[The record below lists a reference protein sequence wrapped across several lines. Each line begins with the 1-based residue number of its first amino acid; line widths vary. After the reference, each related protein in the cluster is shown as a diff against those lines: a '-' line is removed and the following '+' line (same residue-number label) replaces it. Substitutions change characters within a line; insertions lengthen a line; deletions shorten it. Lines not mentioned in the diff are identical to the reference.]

1 MYTNLTGYKI
11 YTGSKDDLVNII
23 REHLLS
29 NKNDKLNIVSGN
41 PEVLLNGLND
51 NSLKKYFCRD
61 DSVVIPDGVG
71 IKILL
76 KLLKK
81 INICK
86 IAGIDIMDEVLKIC
100 NEQSLKIYFVG
111 TTDENLLLAIDNIL
125 KKYPNI
131 NIVGHNNG
139 YFGDNSHDVF
149 QRIKQSNTD
158 VVFVAMG
165 SPRQDI
171 FINKYIDM
179 LGCKLFMGVGGSFDL
194 YAGKLNRAP
203 RVMINLGLEWL
214 YRVLKE
220 PVRIKRLTSIPK
232 FMMRSFKYHLK
243 DRC

>member
-11 YTGSKDDLVNII
+11 YTGSKNNLVNII
-23 REHLLS
+23 REYLLS

-41 PEVLLNGLND
+41 PEVLFNGLND

-61 DSVVIPDGVG
+61 DSIVIPDGVG

-81 INICK
+81 INVCK

-111 TTDENLLLAIDNIL
+111 STDENILLAINNIL

-131 NIVGHNNG
+131 QISGHDNG
-139 YFGDNSHDVF
+139 YFGDNSYDVF

-158 VVFVAMG
+158 VLFVAMG

-179 LGCKLFMGVGGSFDL
+179 LECKLFMGVGGSFDL

-203 RVMINLGLEWL
+203 KVMINLGLEWL
-214 YRVLKE
+214 YRVLRE
-220 PVRIKRLTSIPK
+220 PVRIRRLISIPK
-232 FMMRSFKYHLK
+232 FMMQSFKYHLK
-243 DRC
+243 DRG